1 MLRASILCACLFV
14 CLYVVMCVAKGRND
28 YIYIYRWVYLI
39 LQSSY
44 HINEQDAALRLIK
57 YVLIQKIIIIC
68 VRTDNKVRN
77 RMKLK

>member
-28 YIYIYRWVYLI
+28 YIYIYGWVSLI

-44 HINEQDAALRLIK
+44 HISEQAAALRLIK